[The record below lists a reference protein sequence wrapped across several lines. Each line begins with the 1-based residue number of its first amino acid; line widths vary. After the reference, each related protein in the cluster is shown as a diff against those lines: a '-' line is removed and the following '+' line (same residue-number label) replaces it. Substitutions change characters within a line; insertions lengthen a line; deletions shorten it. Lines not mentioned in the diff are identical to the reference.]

1 MYFKKNKLFIEK
13 VSGLKIAREFGT
25 PSYCYSLDRLKNNI
39 RNFQR
44 NFKTISPL
52 LCFSVKSNSNLQILK
67 EIKKLGMGAD
77 VVSKGEMLQ
86 ALKAGIST
94 KKIVFSGVGK
104 KTDELEFAIKKK
116 ILLINT
122 ESESEMFEIE
132 RLAKLK
138 KTIVDI
144 GIRLNPNIDAKT
156 LKKISTGKHEDK
168 FGLTEKAFL
177 NVLKYFKDSNFVK
190 IKCLSVHIGSQITD
204 YKPYLKMINVL
215 DKIIKKSKH
224 LFDYIDLGGGMGIQ
238 YEKKTKLFNY
248 KKYREIISNFLK
260 KHKVKII
267 FEPGRSIIA
276 NCAML
281 LTQVIYI
288 KNTSKK
294 RFIILDAAMNDLMR
308 PALYGSYHNIIPLIK
323 SNKKNKKIH
332 DFVGPICETTDKF
345 LSVKGFQKINEKEYV
360 AISDVGAYGMSLSS
374 NYNLRPKASEIMI
387 EKKSFKVILKRQKLS
402 NII

>member
-1 MYFKKNKLFIEK
+1 M
-13 VSGLKIAREFGT
+13 
-25 PSYCYSLDRLKNNI
+25 
-39 RNFQR
+39 
-44 NFKTISPL
+44 
-52 LCFSVKSNSNLQILK
+52 KSNSNLQILK

-116 ILLINT
+116 ILLINA
-122 ESESEMFEIE
+122 ESESEIFEIE

-138 KTIVDI
+138 KTIVNI

-177 NVLKYFKDSNFVK
+177 NVLNYFKDSNFIK

-238 YEKKTKLFNY
+238 YEKKNKLFNY
-248 KKYREIISNFLK
+248 KKYSEIISNFLK

-276 NCAML
+276 NCAVL

-294 RFIILDAAMNDLMR
+294 RFVILDAAMNDLMR

-323 SNKKNKKIH
+323 SNKKIKKIH

-345 LSVKGFQKINEKEYV
+345 LSVKDFQKINEKEYV

-387 EKKSFKVILKRQKLS
+387 EKRSFKVILKRQKLS